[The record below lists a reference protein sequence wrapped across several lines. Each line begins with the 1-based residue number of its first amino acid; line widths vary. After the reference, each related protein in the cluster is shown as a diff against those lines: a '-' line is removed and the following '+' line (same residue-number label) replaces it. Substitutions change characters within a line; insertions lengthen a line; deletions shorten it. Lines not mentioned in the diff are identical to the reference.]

1 MKTTINRHVGM
12 GFFLLAL
19 FFSNPSFSQN
29 KIQLT
34 LQESIQYALENNV
47 DAKNA
52 QLETMAAKALVVERR
67 AEGLPQITANMD
79 FTYNAIIPL
88 VFVPSEGGFIPPDPN
103 NPPQSDVIGVRLGT
117 NYSSVLAVQLNQMIF
132 DGSYFVGLKAASTY
146 KMLTEYDREKSEND
160 VKESIKKA
168 YFTVLVNDERRKIVE
183 ANLQRLDS
191 LLKETEILYNAG
203 FAEKID
209 VSRIK
214 VQRNN
219 IKTELDKVLTAE
231 VISVELLKLQMGLPL
246 EYEITLTE
254 TLQQLNPQDEIQ
266 ELLNFQGTRRVEVDQ
281 IKTNIDLINLDL
293 RNNTS
298 QYMPRLGFFG
308 TYQRN
313 AAAQTTGAIWES
325 NRWVSGSFIGLNLS
339 IPIFDGLT
347 KSAKIQQNRVQIQQ
361 LENQKYFIEEN
372 IEIEKFQS
380 RTNLQNSLQALRVQD
395 ENRELAMEVF
405 RMTKIKYEEGVGSN
419 FEVVE
424 ADSALKEAESN
435 YFSALYDA
443 LIAKVDLE
451 KALGIL

>member
-1 MKTTINRHVGM
+1 
-12 GFFLLAL
+12 
-19 FFSNPSFSQN
+19 
-29 KIQLT
+29 
-34 LQESIQYALENNV
+34 
-47 DAKNA
+47 
-52 QLETMAAKALVVERR
+52 
-67 AEGLPQITANMD
+67 
-79 FTYNAIIPL
+79 L
-88 VFVPSEGGFIPPDPN
+88 VFFPSEGGLIPPDPN
-103 NPPQSDVIGVRLGT
+103 NPPPSDVIGIRFGV
-117 NYSSVLAVQLNQMIF
+117 NYSSILSVQLNQMIF

-146 KMLTEYDREKSEND
+146 KLLTEYDREKSEND

-191 LLKETEILYNAG
+191 LLKETEVLYNAG

-313 AAAQTTGAIWES
+313 AAAQTTGVIWES
-325 NRWVSGSFIGLNLS
+325 DRWVSGSFIGLNLS